1 VPEAEYPA
9 GREDDRMMLIA
20 AGSSISAFAAVVLAG
35 FLMVVASVS
44 KKRLG
49 WRDVDCQVCHHPRA
63 SCTCRWL

>member
-1 VPEAEYPA
+1 
-9 GREDDRMMLIA
+9 MMLIA